1 MSIVDKILLYF
12 NHTTNGRYGIIN
24 KTSREELL
32 AQHPPT
38 ISQPALGNEVNWR
51 LAMILMYAWSTYI
64 KIMVFHLFR
73 PCIHQNHCFYL
84 IEHIFFYRWGQKNH
98 HANKNPEFVIK
109 GVHKQPD

>member
-24 KTSREELL
+24 KTSREEQL

-64 KIMVFHLFR
+64 KIMVFHPLR
-73 PCIHQNHCFYL
+73 PCVHQNHCVYR
-84 IEHIFFYRWGQKNH
+84 IEHIFFYNWGQK
-98 HANKNPEFVIK
+98 KTPC
-109 GVHKQPD
+109 

>member
-51 LAMILMYAWSTYI
+51 LAL
-64 KIMVFHLFR
+64 H
-73 PCIHQNHCFYL
+73 
-84 IEHIFFYRWGQKNH
+84 
-98 HANKNPEFVIK
+98 
-109 GVHKQPD
+109 